1 MPVHTIQQRR
11 AGFRLWLSLTATLS
25 SAAVSQWF
33 VSPTVLAQ
41 DAVAQD
47 ADAPAVI
54 QAAPS
59 AVVAKPAPDSP
70 QLRWL
75 PKIQSAQEK
84 LNAETFPSSK
94 AAREQ
99 LDAAISSFEN
109 YLDRTPENRD
119 NWKQFLGWSSLKEEL
134 AKEQPN
140 QDTLLQL
147 EKRFRQNFNGLELS
161 PFTSV
166 RDAIKNYLIAL
177 RFGTDQ
183 AKSVEILRN
192 RLAQLADLVQNAD
205 LSKDNNARREA
216 ALTVSY
222 LDQANQIPELVH
234 EIHGAFSRPNA
245 RVLLSADYVHNK
257 FGRGVCEP
265 NPVCEEILGTRIFG
279 NSILSGAVTPRLIP
293 SSSQAMVR
301 LQLNGDFSSNNIG
314 YNRGVKLYT
323 TGSAFVSAG
332 ETIALGP
339 NGLMALGDTHTDANL
354 TTNIH
359 AIDAKLKII
368 EKVAAKVAAKQ
379 KPQADAIAEGRMENR
394 IRTQF
399 HDQLVTQLA
408 ESNQKI
414 GNPSIVELVRL
425 GLDKPM
431 RTSWSSDHYLAMLW
445 KVQQD
450 VQLAAPSACPHVVPT
465 TGIALQI
472 HESAIVNLLDPV
484 LAGRILNSEE
494 SEMYRMQFGELAE
507 GAVRRDND
515 EPWAITMAGNNPIE
529 VQFEDSKIIFRIRT
543 TKLDRGDQ
551 ALEQFATI
559 EASYTPVLVDG
570 ALQLVRDGDVRIEFS
585 GKQQRGVRA
594 VSLRSFLKKK
604 FDDVFKAELLDKPLR
619 IDEKLPADLKGLKLA
634 EIVVDEGWLQAHLN

>member
-1 MPVHTIQQRR
+1 MPTHSVQQRR
-11 AGFRLWLSLTATLS
+11 AGFRLWLSLTAVFGAPVATGPFAATAVFGQES
-25 SAAVSQWF
+25 EEAAQAAVVQ
-33 VSPTVLAQ
+33 P
-41 DAVAQD
+41 AVAQ
-47 ADAPAVI
+47 PAIVPP
-54 QAAPS
+54 AA
-59 AVVAKPAPDSP
+59 DSP

-75 PKIQSAQEK
+75 PAIQAAQEG
-84 LNAETFPSSK
+84 LDPNSFPSAKS
-94 AAREQ
+94 ARER
-99 LDAAISSFEN
+99 LDQSVGAFEA

-119 NWKQFLGWSSLKEEL
+119 QWKEFLRWSQLRAEL
-134 AKEQPN
+134 EKEQPD
-140 QDTLLQL
+140 QDSLLQL

-166 RDAIKNYLIAL
+166 RDAIQDYLIAL
-177 RFGTDQ
+177 RFSSDPT
-183 AKSVEILRN
+183 KSVEILRN
-192 RLAQLADLVQNAD
+192 RLTQLADLIQKSD
-205 LSKDNNARREA
+205 LAKDINARRDA

-222 LDQANQIPELVH
+222 LAQANQTPELIR
-234 EIHGAFSRPNA
+234 EIQGFFSRSNA
-245 RVLLSADYVHNK
+245 RVLLTADYVHNK

-293 SSSQAMVR
+293 NSSQAMVR
-301 LQLNGDFSSNNIG
+301 LQLHGDFSSNNVG

-339 NGLMALGDTHTDANL
+339 NGLMALGDTSTDANL
-354 TTNIH
+354 ITNIH

-379 KPQADAIAEGRMENR
+379 KPQADAIAEGRMETR
-394 IRTQF
+394 IRNQF
-399 HDQLVTQLA
+399 HEQLVSQLA
-408 ESNQKI
+408 ESNEKI

-425 GLDKPM
+425 GLSKPM
-431 RTSWSSDHYLAMLW
+431 RSSWSSDHYMAMLW

-450 VQLAAPSACPHVVPT
+450 VQFSAPTSCPHVVPT

-472 HESAIVNLLDPV
+472 HESAISNLMDPV

-494 SEMYRMQFGELAE
+494 SELYRQQFGELAE

-515 EPWAITMAGNNPIE
+515 EPWAITMAGSHPVE

-551 ALEQFATI
+551 ALDQPATI
-559 EASYTPVLVDG
+559 EASYAPTLVDG
-570 ALQLVRDGDVRIEFS
+570 ALQLVRDGEVRIEFS
-585 GKQQRGVRA
+585 GRQQRGVRA

-604 FDDVFKAELLDKPLR
+604 FDDVFKPELLDKPLR
-619 IDEKLPADLKGLKLA
+619 IDEKLPADLQGLRLA
-634 EIVVDEGWLQAHLN
+634 SIVVDEGWLQAHLN